1 MSILKKAAI
10 ILAAALALAG
20 AAACSH
26 KRSNDKPVYSVSY
39 PIQKTLLHA
48 IVGDKAEINTL
59 IPAGT
64 NPETYDPSMSTLVS
78 LENSD
83 AYFRLNTPGFEEAIM
98 AKSGN
103 GIQTVDCSRGIKTIN
118 GTHGA
123 EHADPHVW
131 TSVKNAQIIADNIF
145 RSLKPES
152 AEDAETYK
160 RNYQKLKG
168 LLKATDD
175 SIAYIL
181 AESKGKAFVVMHP
194 SLSYFARDYGLR
206 QVAMETDGKEASPRQ
221 LAERMEKARKL
232 KAKVL
237 IHDREHSP
245 AQAKNVAEQLGLKL
259 IIVSLNGND
268 WREEMMKTAH
278 AIADN

>member
-48 IVGDKAEINTL
+48 IVGDNAEINTL

-123 EHADPHVW
+123 GHADPHVW

-145 RSLKPES
+145 RNLKPES

-175 SIAYIL
+175 SIAGIL
-181 AESKGKAFVVMHP
+181 AESKGKAFAVMHP

-206 QVAMETDGKEASPRQ
+206 QVAMETDGKEASPRD
-221 LAERMEKARKL
+221 RKS
-232 KAKVL
+232 V
-237 IHDREHSP
+237 
-245 AQAKNVAEQLGLKL
+245 V
-259 IIVSLNGND
+259 
-268 WREEMMKTAH
+268 
-278 AIADN
+278 

>member
-1 MSILKKAAI
+1 
-10 ILAAALALAG
+10 
-20 AAACSH
+20 
-26 KRSNDKPVYSVSY
+26 
-39 PIQKTLLHA
+39 
-48 IVGDKAEINTL
+48 
-59 IPAGT
+59 
-64 NPETYDPSMSTLVS
+64 MSTLVS

-123 EHADPHVW
+123 GHADPHVW

-145 RSLKPES
+145 RNLKPES
-152 AEDAETYK
+152 AEDAET
-160 RNYQKLKG
+160 YQKLKG

-175 SIAYIL
+175 SIAGIL
-181 AESKGKAFVVMHP
+181 AESKGKAFAVMHP

-245 AQAKNVAEQLGLKL
+245 AQAKNVAEQLKL

>member
-48 IVGDKAEINTL
+48 IVGDNAEINTL

-123 EHADPHVW
+123 GHADPHVW

-145 RSLKPES
+145 RNLKPES
-152 AEDAETYK
+152 A
-160 RNYQKLKG
+160 
-168 LLKATDD
+168 
-175 SIAYIL
+175 
-181 AESKGKAFVVMHP
+181 
-194 SLSYFARDYGLR
+194 
-206 QVAMETDGKEASPRQ
+206 
-221 LAERMEKARKL
+221 
-232 KAKVL
+232 
-237 IHDREHSP
+237 
-245 AQAKNVAEQLGLKL
+245 
-259 IIVSLNGND
+259 
-268 WREEMMKTAH
+268 
-278 AIADN
+278 

>member
-1 MSILKKAAI
+1 M
-10 ILAAALALAG
+10 
-20 AAACSH
+20 
-26 KRSNDKPVYSVSY
+26 
-39 PIQKTLLHA
+39 
-48 IVGDKAEINTL
+48 
-59 IPAGT
+59 
-64 NPETYDPSMSTLVS
+64 
-78 LENSD
+78 
-83 AYFRLNTPGFEEAIM
+83 
-98 AKSGN
+98 
-103 GIQTVDCSRGIKTIN
+103 
-118 GTHGA
+118 
-123 EHADPHVW
+123 
-131 TSVKNAQIIADNIF
+131 
-145 RSLKPES
+145 
-152 AEDAETYK
+152 
-160 RNYQKLKG
+160 
-168 LLKATDD
+168 LKATDD
-175 SIAYIL
+175 SIAGIL
-181 AESKGKAFVVMHP
+181 AESKGKAFAVMHP